1 MRTQKSKIQRKFM
14 NCGVCYIDR
23 EESFV
28 DNNLKIRGNI
38 KGGLLMKEKILQI
51 MAVIIALLGIVAFC
65 LATTDIKI
73 LSIDA
78 LPPSFIGA
86 LLGAVISGI
95 ITVVLLIGQSAAGE
109 VKERNVKVFEKKSEI
124 FHDYIDILRGVWEN
138 QKITQEDFKKL
149 TDKFRIELMLYL
161 KKKTVNAIAEYLDKL
176 GDCSLEKIPNSDILN
191 ENIFALINIL
201 SKDLGF
207 AGKID
212 RKVNKRLD
220 DKINKYPR
228 EFREVIL
235 TELNNALLGMEM
247 KALKEGRYDRLDDG
261 GEYACF
267 NFTNSKYVGCKMII
281 GSFSQYCA
289 HGGVYL
295 GLYVEKNIH
304 QVDEFRFNDDEESNF
319 PEFSKYWIGVYDTKG
334 RDDWVELTT
343 KIPEE
348 EINQNIGEFKPLED
362 DCWLF
367 LDRPNYIEAYRDNF
381 RKVARII
388 GQRAAWWFAHGE
400 IWVGEKTL
408 SILDFLDKYLG
419 NRSV

>member
-1 MRTQKSKIQRKFM
+1 
-14 NCGVCYIDR
+14 
-23 EESFV
+23 
-28 DNNLKIRGNI
+28 
-38 KGGLLMKEKILQI
+38 MKEKILQF
-51 MAVIIALLGIVAFC
+51 MAVVIALLGVVAFC
-65 LATTDIKI
+65 LVATDIKI

-95 ITVVLLIGQSAAGE
+95 ITVVLLIGQSSAEE

-124 FHDYIDILRGVWEN
+124 FQDYINNLRDIWED
-138 QKITQEDFKKL
+138 QKITQEDLKTL
-149 TDKFRIELMLYL
+149 IDKFRIELMVYL
-161 KKKTVNAIAEYLDKL
+161 KKKPVNAIAEYLDKL
-176 GDCSLEKIPNSDILN
+176 GDCSFEKTPNLDILN
-191 ENIFALINIL
+191 ENIFAIINIL

-212 RKVNKRLD
+212 KKVNKRLD

-235 TELNNALLGMEM
+235 IELNNALLNM
-247 KALKEGRYDRLDDG
+247 KRKVLKEGRYERLDDG

-267 NFTNSKYVGCKMII
+267 NFTNSKYAGCKIII

-295 GLYVEKNIH
+295 GLYVEKDIH

-319 PEFSKYWIGVYDTKG
+319 PEFSKYWIGIFDTKG
-334 RDDWVELTT
+334 RKDWVELTT

-348 EINQNIGEFKPLED
+348 EINQNIGEFKPLGD
-362 DCWLF
+362 NCWLF
-367 LDRPNYIEAYRDNF
+367 LDRPSYIKDYRDNF
-381 RKVARII
+381 RHVAHII
-388 GQRAAWWFAHGE
+388 GQRAVWWFEHGE
-400 IWVGEKTL
+400 IRVGEKTL
-408 SILDFLDKYLG
+408 SIMDFLDKYLG
-419 NRSV
+419 NRNV